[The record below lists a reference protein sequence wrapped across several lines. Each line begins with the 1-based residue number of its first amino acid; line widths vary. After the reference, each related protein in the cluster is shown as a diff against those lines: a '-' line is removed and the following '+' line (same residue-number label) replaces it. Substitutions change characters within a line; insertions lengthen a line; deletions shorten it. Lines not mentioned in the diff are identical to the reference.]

1 MASVVHEALRYGHF
15 QVYNELVIDQVGQS
29 VLLKGTFMLNHQFIK
44 IGSRQQ
50 IYMALRKATKL
61 NLELSPLRIA
71 ISPLEGSIE
80 LMHCSY
86 VDCKFGMLNNSYK
99 NIVYFTERMG
109 SIMDRIN
116 SEIDTLFYFL

>member
-1 MASVVHEALRYGHF
+1 
-15 QVYNELVIDQVGQS
+15 VYNELVIDQVGQS